1 MYTVASR
8 THDREPGGT
17 RAAPSA
23 PLGGHSRRARRLLA
37 ALALAAFGAGSGCS
51 REGDGQP
58 PPPRTP
64 EPAARPQAPAASG
77 APAGGGEGSAA
88 PAATAAAAEGSA
100 AAAPAG
106 RPAKTNVLVIS
117 IDSLRA
123 DMPWNGYAR
132 DIAPTLTAFE
142 KEAVSY
148 TRHYAVSSYTSMS
161 VGGFLAG
168 RYPSEVDRSGYFFGN
183 YPDSVLMFPELL
195 QKAGVRTMSAH
206 AHFYFD
212 KKAGFRQGFDVYE
225 IVPGLSADNTTD
237 RNVTSPKHL
246 ELAMKML
253 SDKANISGTFFAY
266 FHFLDPHDVYMTH
279 EEIEPFGKRAR
290 DKYDGEVKFTDM
302 HVGKLLDFVAQQ
314 PWGKDTTIIVTADHG
329 EAFGE
334 HKMYRHGF
342 EVWDVL
348 VHVPL
353 MIKAPGIT
361 PRRIDEP
368 RSSIDLAPTI
378 LELTGAPP
386 EPSFQGKSL
395 VPELYGAEPE
405 PRDVIVDLPR
415 TSDNDRRRALI
426 HGRYKLIAYGDDDAF
441 DLFDVVAD
449 PGELKDLKR
458 EQKAVF
464 EEMKALYKERSAAI
478 KDVCPKNTAK
488 LKGKKKHKKC

>member
-1 MYTVASR
+1 MHTVASR
-8 THDREPGGT
+8 TSAWEPGGP
-17 RAAPSA
+17 RASSCSSWPSR
-23 PLGGHSRRARRLLA
+23 PVRLRLAA
-37 ALALAAFGAGSGCS
+37 ALALALAVAGPGCS

-64 EPAARPQAPAASG
+64 EPTARQQPAATGPQAAAG
-77 APAGGGEGSAA
+77 ASAAA
-88 PAATAAAAEGSA
+88 PAAAGTEGDAAGAQ
-100 AAAPAG
+100 AG
-106 RPAKTNVLVIS
+106 QRAKLNVLVVS
-117 IDSLRA
+117 IDSMRA
-123 DMPWNGYAR
+123 DMPWNGYER
-132 DIAPTLTAFE
+132 DIAPRLTAFE
-142 KEAVSY
+142 KQAVSY
-148 TRHYAVSSYTSMS
+148 TRHYAISSYTSMS

-212 KKAGFRQGFDVYE
+212 QKAGFRQGFDVYE

-237 RNVTSPKHL
+237 RNVTSPGHL
-246 ELAMKML
+246 ELALKML
-253 SDKANISGTFFAY
+253 SDKQNTSGTFFAY

-279 EEIEPFGKRAR
+279 EGIEPFGKRAR

-314 PWGKDTTIIVTADHG
+314 PWGKDTAIIVTADHG

-348 VHVPL
+348 THVPL
-353 MIKAPGIT
+353 MIQAPGIT

-386 EPSFQGKSL
+386 EPSFSGKSL
-395 VPELYGAEPE
+395 VPELHGAKPE
-405 PRDVIVDLPR
+405 PRDVIIDLPR
-415 TSDNDRRRALI
+415 TSDNDRRRALV
-426 HGRYKLIAYGDDDAF
+426 HGRYKLTAYGDDERF

-449 PGELKDLKR
+449 PGETKDLKR
-458 EQKAVF
+458 EQASVF

>member
-1 MYTVASR
+1 MHTVAAPTSTWEPEGPRAPFSSR
-8 THDREPGGT
+8 
-17 RAAPSA
+17 PSRPA
-23 PLGGHSRRARRLLA
+23 CRRLAA
-37 ALALAAFGAGSGCS
+37 ALALALAGAGPGCS

-58 PPPRTP
+58 PPARAPEPSARQ
-64 EPAARPQAPAASG
+64 EPAAAGPGAGVGAAPAASSDAAAG
-77 APAGGGEGSAA
+77 KEGGG
-88 PAATAAAAEGSA
+88 A

-106 RPAKTNVLVIS
+106 QRAKMNVLVVS

-123 DMPWNGYAR
+123 DMPWNGYER

-142 KEAVSY
+142 KKAVSY
-148 TRHYAVSSYTSMS
+148 TRHYAISSYTSMS

-212 KKAGFRQGFDVYE
+212 QKAGFRQGFDVYE

-237 RNVTSPKHL
+237 RNVTSPGHL
-246 ELAMKML
+246 DLALKML
-253 SDKANISGTFFAY
+253 SDKANTSGTFFAY

-279 EEIEPFGKRAR
+279 EGIEPFGKRAR

-314 PWGKDTTIIVTADHG
+314 PWAKDTAIIVTADHG

-334 HKMYRHGF
+334 HKMFRHGF

-348 VHVPL
+348 AHVPL
-353 MIKAPGIT
+353 MIQAPGIT
-361 PRRIDEP
+361 PRRIDVP

-378 LELTGAPP
+378 LELTGAPA
-386 EPSFQGKSL
+386 EPSFPGKSL
-395 VPELYGAEPE
+395 VPELHGAKAE

-426 HGRYKLIAYGDDDAF
+426 HGQHKLIAYGDDDAF

-458 EQKAVF
+458 EQPSVF

-488 LKGKKKHKKC
+488 LKGKKKNKRC